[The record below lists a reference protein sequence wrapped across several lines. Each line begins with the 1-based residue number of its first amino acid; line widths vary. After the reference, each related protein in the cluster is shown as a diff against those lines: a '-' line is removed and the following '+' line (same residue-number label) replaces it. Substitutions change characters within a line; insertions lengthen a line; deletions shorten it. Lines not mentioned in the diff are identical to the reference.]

1 MSTHNNFTSAPSVSY
16 ATGTGLLISFQDSA
30 ADPTCTATL
39 AASAATAS
47 AVGIVSSSQA
57 SALSSAHSPSSMAK
71 IITRFLF
78 HEVQL
83 PASYTHI
90 AVFLTGLAAGAVGV
104 SALYNYLNRNKCNH
118 AKVQLAVFHVVRF
131 MKTHPSYEALLQRPH
146 DLLKLMEPEVML
158 MLDQQLTKI
167 EAGEVFKELKRKY
180 DVEDVEEVAHKRVRE
195 EKRTEVKKPTAPYF
209 MPAYVPSPRGFL
221 PPDPKFCSPPL
232 VIEEPTHENSQKPI
246 KAFSPWGAQ
255 SAPSGSFSPVPCDT
269 PVQVDRINQDAPT
282 SDAKQLQPEQAQ
294 YEDCMDIDKS
304 APSSHA
310 FCNTPTPSG
319 HLSAA
324 LPPKP
329 IPAVIAAVFTP
340 ASVPK
345 KPGTYCLEYDDHDLY
360 SSDEESDEAKVKCS
374 PAVIRKV
381 NGVKCSGT
389 GLSPIAEHNYILPL
403 SSPATA
409 GVPVAGSA
417 QVAPSSVFKIN
428 NWSNRPVM
436 TYSDGE
442 DETPSKSPATRA
454 DTTPHPSSSP
464 SPTLTPECLQSSESM
479 APMEPTGKAGGIQ
492 QSTQKGEERRS
503 PAASVSSETD
513 KENSPR
519 SSPSKKRKSVSPE
532 RTIDNSVSA
541 SPTRPRSSPLRDI
554 TPPVSNGTGSSEQ
567 PNTPSPR
574 APSPSRSPLPSPSP
588 AQHPKQLLK
597 YGGRGR
603 WTPEFRAK
611 GNREDKKVKKEPK
624 TPATRMSKRTTAYNG
639 TYTK

>member
-1 MSTHNNFTSAPSVSY
+1 MSTQDDFKTAPSASH
-16 ATGTGLLISFQDSA
+16 ATGKGLLTSSQDSA

-47 AVGIVSSSQA
+47 AVDIVRSSRASASSSA
-57 SALSSAHSPSSMAK
+57 PSPSSMAK

-78 HEVQL
+78 GEVQL

-90 AVFLTGLAAGAVGV
+90 ATFLTGLAAGAAGV

-131 MKTHPSYEALLQRPH
+131 MKAHPSYEALLQRPH

-158 MLDQQLTKI
+158 MLDQHLTKI

-180 DVEDVEEVAHKRVRE
+180 DVEDVKEVIRKRVRE
-195 EKRTEVKKPTAPYF
+195 DKRSEAKKPVAPYF
-209 MPAYVPSPRGFL
+209 MPVYAPSPRGFL
-221 PPDPKFCSPPL
+221 PPDPRFYSPPPA
-232 VIEEPTHENSQKPI
+232 IEEPTHENSQKPI
-246 KAFSPWGAQ
+246 KAFSPWDAQ
-255 SAPSGSFSPVPCDT
+255 SAPPGSFLPVRCDT
-269 PVQVDRINQDAPT
+269 PVQVDRINQDAPP
-282 SDAKQLQPEQAQ
+282 SDAKQLQFEQAQ

-304 APSSHA
+304 SSSSHA

-319 HLSAA
+319 RRSAA

-329 IPAVIAAVFTP
+329 IPAFIAAVFTP

-345 KPGTYCLEYDDHDLY
+345 KPGTYCLAYDDRDIY
-360 SSDEESDEAKVKCS
+360 SSDEESDENKVKCS

-389 GLSPIAEHNYILPL
+389 ELSPIAERNYILPL
-403 SSPATA
+403 SLPDSAD
-409 GVPVAGSA
+409 VPVAGSA
-417 QVAPSSVFKIN
+417 QVAPSSVLKIN

-436 TYSDGE
+436 TYSDSEG
-442 DETPSKSPATRA
+442 ETPSKSPATR
-454 DTTPHPSSSP
+454 
-464 SPTLTPECLQSSESM
+464 QSM
-479 APMEPTGKAGGIQ
+479 
-492 QSTQKGEERRS
+492 QKGEERRS
-503 PAASVSSETD
+503 PTASVSSEMD
-513 KENSPR
+513 KENSPH

-532 RTIDNSVSA
+532 RTIDDSVSA

-554 TPPVSNGTGSSEQ
+554 TPPISNGTGLSEQ
-567 PNTPSPR
+567 PKTPSPR
-574 APSPSRSPLPSPSP
+574 APSP
-588 AQHPKQLLK
+588 AQPPKQPLK

-611 GNREDKKVKKEPK
+611 GNREDKKVKKEPR
-624 TPATRMSKRTTAYNG
+624 TPATRTSKRITAYNG